1 MLNAFEALSSR
12 SIAAESTGMNRVD
25 VSGESE
31 SKRRMATMISFFNL
45 KGGFGK
51 TSLLVNVA
59 SFFGLFGQK
68 RFSWSISMLKEISV
82 SG

>member
-31 SKRRMATMISFFNL
+31 SKRRMARIYFINL
-45 KGGFGK
+45 KGGSGK
-51 TSLLVNVA
+51 KSLMVNVA

-68 RFSWSISMLKEISV
+68 RLSWSISMLKEIPV

>member
-31 SKRRMATMISFFNL
+31 SKRRMATIISFFNL
-45 KGGFGK
+45 KGGFRK

-59 SFFGLFGQK
+59 SFLAYLGKKGSRG
-68 RFSWSISMLKEISV
+68 RFRC
-82 SG
+82 